1 MPGSDK
7 VDGSARA
14 PGRGHTHDACAGFQ
28 RRRPE
33 AYTSFDLFVE
43 LLLDGACAVQERY
56 LTVPHSVH
64 IRECGKVWL
73 IMWLDPWQEE
83 FKKQCARVVANVRMM
98 WW

>member
-56 LTVPHSVH
+56 LTALSAHQ
-64 IRECGKVWL
+64 G
-73 IMWLDPWQEE
+73 
-83 FKKQCARVVANVRMM
+83 VR
-98 WW
+98 